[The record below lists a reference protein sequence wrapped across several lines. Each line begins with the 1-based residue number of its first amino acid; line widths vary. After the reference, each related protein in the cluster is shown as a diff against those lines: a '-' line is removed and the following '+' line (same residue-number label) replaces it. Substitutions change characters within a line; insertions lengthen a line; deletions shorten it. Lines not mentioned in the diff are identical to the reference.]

1 MGGRS
6 IHDPL
11 TASGAALCFPIRA
24 QGQLMAFM
32 ALGKQRGGELYG
44 TDDCDLLRGIA
55 HHVGALLSHARLAEE
70 RQASAELEALHRF
83 SVFCLHDLKNLA
95 ARLSLV
101 AQNAEHH
108 GRDPAFQESAMRTVT
123 DTAKKMTVL
132 MSKLTRSSLK
142 PPLVGAAEDIDLSAL
157 IEDIVAPMREGRGL
171 ELTVT
176 GGPVPPVPAVRE
188 QIHQVL
194 LNVILN
200 AKQAIG
206 AQGLLS
212 IRLAQSDRAVTV
224 TVDDTGH
231 GIPPGMFERLFHP
244 SQSSRP
250 GGLGVGLY
258 QCKQIVEAHHGTIQ
272 IRSVVGK
279 GTQVRIE
286 LPLPDLSDRRETN
299 RIVPTTLPASCP
311 GLE

>member
-1 MGGRS
+1 LS
-6 IHDPL
+6 TSDTLI
-11 TASGAALCFPIRA
+11 ASGVVLCFPIRT
-24 QGQLMAFM
+24 QGQLSAFI
-32 ALGKQRGGELYG
+32 ALGKPLHRETYE

-55 HHVGALLSHARLAEE
+55 HHVGALLSHASLAEQ

-101 AQNAEHH
+101 AQNAERH

-123 DTAKKMTVL
+123 DTAQKMTAL
-132 MSKLTRSSLK
+132 MSKLSFKSLK
-142 PPLVGAAEDIDLSAL
+142 PGLASVAELVNLSLLID
-157 IEDIVAPMREGRGL
+157 EIVAPIRGEKNMRL
-171 ELTVT
+171 QVT
-176 GGPVPPVPAVRE
+176 GGPIGPVMAVRD

-206 AQGLLS
+206 NEGEITIAMGQSNGVAVITVVDSGNGILPS
-212 IRLAQSDRAVTV
+212 ILET
-224 TVDDTGH
+224 
-231 GIPPGMFERLFHP
+231 LFRP
-244 SQSSRP
+244 SQTSRP

-258 QCKQIVEAHHGTIQ
+258 QCKQIIEAHRGTIQ
-272 IRSVVGK
+272 VRSEVGK

-286 LPLPDLSDRRETN
+286 LPLAMHSDVRERVKT
-299 RIVPTTLPASCP
+299 PA
-311 GLE
+311 